1 MLPLNICVT
10 ATCGTPQPLYRHI
23 SARKQIPSQTPA
35 LRLRPRRA
43 YAEIMLPFR
52 VSTPAAIIAAGI
64 VLAGP
69 VRAEPGY
76 VDLVDLTIA
85 APVIV
90 QATVARAERLS
101 DRDSPGLARGYARL
115 LVTAAVDAAIVA
127 PAAIPAQLSWLWD
140 APLDARGKLAKRKN
154 MPVLAWLSTPTP
166 DGKTRLLAP
175 DAQQP
180 WTPALDAQVRAIATE
195 VKSREAPVITGVTN
209 GFRADGTVAG
219 ESESQFFLSA
229 ADGGGAT
236 MVVTTRP
243 GSPRRVA
250 LSRGDVID
258 ESAAP
263 VRPGTLL
270 WYRLACGLP
279 AKLPAAAGASDPAL
293 AADWAAAITSL
304 GPCRRQ
310 RNPG

>member
-1 MLPLNICVT
+1 MRV
-10 ATCGTPQPLYRHI
+10 ATL
-23 SARKQIPSQTPA
+23 
-35 LRLRPRRA
+35 
-43 YAEIMLPFR
+43 
-52 VSTPAAIIAAGI
+52 AAITALVATAAH
-64 VLAGP
+64 
-69 VRAEPGY
+69 AEPGY
-76 VDLVDLTIA
+76 VELVDLTIT

-101 DRDSPGLARGYARL
+101 DRDSPGLAKGYARL

-127 PAAIPAQLSWLWD
+127 PAAIPAELSWLWD

-154 MPVLAWLSTPTP
+154 LAVLAWITAPTP

-175 DAQQP
+175 DAQQV
-180 WTPALDAQVRAIATE
+180 WTPALDARVRAIATE
-195 VKSREAPVITGVTN
+195 LKSGQAPVITGVTN

-229 ADGGGAT
+229 ADGAGAT

-243 GSPRRVA
+243 GSARRIA

-263 VRPGTLL
+263 VRPDTLL
-270 WYRLACGLP
+270 WYRLACSLP
-279 AKLPAAAGASDPAL
+279 AVLPTAAGGSDLAL
-293 AADWAAAITSL
+293 ATDWAAAMASL
-304 GPCRRQ
+304 GPCERPRTA
-310 RNPG
+310 R